1 MKDLKVLLVDDE
13 IDFVSTLAE
22 RLELRGVQARTA
34 HDGRTALELIREEP
48 PHVVVLDIIMPEIDG
63 IQLLKEIKKTAPRV
77 EVILL
82 TGYAKLET
90 AIEGME
96 LGAFDYLT
104 KSTGIDELLYK
115 LEDAY
120 KKISIQEE
128 KIRHI
133 QEMIQ
138 SEKKTNQDQ

>member
-1 MKDLKVLLVDDE
+1 MKDLKILLVDDE

-34 HDGRTALELIREEP
+34 PDGRTALEMIRAEP
-48 PHVVVLDIIMPEIDG
+48 PHVVVLDIIMPEMDG
-63 IQLLKEIKKTAPRV
+63 LQVLKEIKRIAPRV

-82 TGYAKLET
+82 TGYAKIET

-96 LGAFDYLT
+96 LGAFDYLI
-104 KSTGIDELLYK
+104 KSVGIDELLYK

-120 KKISIQEE
+120 QKISIQKE

-133 QEMIQ
+133 QEMIK
-138 SEKKTNQDQ
+138 SEKQSNQDQ